1 MGEPDRTPRASRQ
14 DQGQQQTT
22 RISSEL
28 IKTAIT
34 GRITADMVR
43 AWTSEFR
50 SLGGAPDWYFDA
62 MGTTG
67 YAMDS
72 VTAAAQAFKEMQRH
86 GLKRLVAAV
95 ASSIVR
101 MGASAVAVTAS
112 FEFKVVATREEA
124 ELLLK
129 KPRA

>member
-1 MGEPDRTPRASRQ
+1 MGGIDRTPRASRL

-22 RISSEL
+22 RISPEA
-28 IKTAIT
+28 IKTVVT
-34 GRITADMVR
+34 GRITADMAR
-43 AWTSEFR
+43 AWESDFR

-62 MGTTG
+62 VGTTG

-72 VTAAAQAFKEMQRH
+72 VVVAAQAFKEVQRN
-86 GLKRLVAAV
+86 GLKRLVAAG
-95 ASSIVR
+95 ASSVVR
-101 MGASAVAVTAS
+101 MGATAIGMTAA